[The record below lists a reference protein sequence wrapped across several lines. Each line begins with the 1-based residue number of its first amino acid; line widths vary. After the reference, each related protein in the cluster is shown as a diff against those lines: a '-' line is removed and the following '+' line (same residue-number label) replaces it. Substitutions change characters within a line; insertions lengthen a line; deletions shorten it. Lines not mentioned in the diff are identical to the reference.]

1 MKKYRFLSFL
11 LLLTLWLS
19 LTPASAAVPGQ
30 EDLNLFCTKAVLLD
44 ANHGEVL
51 YDMNS
56 GERAAPASTTK
67 LMTCLLVLE
76 AVQSGQLSLSTQIT
90 AGETTY
96 QGLTGNF
103 STANIKVGEV
113 LTVEELLYCL
123 MLPSANEAANV
134 LAVAVDGSIEDFVSH
149 MNRRA
154 GELGCE
160 GTHFA
165 NPHGMD
171 QENHYTTAYDLALMM
186 QACLEHDEF
195 TTVAGTPKHTVPA
208 TNMSKEREIYN
219 TNGLVSSW
227 TYSSYLY
234 DKCIGGKT
242 GTTDAAGRC
251 LVAAARDGDEV
262 LISVILG
269 SGPMEVPGEEKL
281 KQGQFRESRR
291 LLEYGFSNFHRVT
304 ITRGDEPVDTVKVT
318 MSRQADEVNVKPQG
332 SITKT
337 LPKSIDLDDIETDI
351 RLFADEVE
359 APVEAGDVMGVMTLS
374 YDGEV
379 YGELDLVAVTSV
391 ERSELLHKKQQF
403 FDFFQT
409 TGVKIM
415 IAAAAVVF
423 ILAALRL
430 LVFRKRRRPV
440 GAGRRVQSRGSY
452 QGNKRR

>member
-1 MKKYRFLSFL
+1 MKKYRFLSLFL
-11 LLLTLWLS
+11 FAAIVCSLLV
-19 LTPASAAVPGQ
+19 PASAAQ
-30 EDLNLFCTKAVLLD
+30 EDLNLFCTKALLLD

-51 YDMNS
+51 YDMNGS
-56 GERAAPASTTK
+56 ERAAPASTTK

-76 AVQSGQLSLSTQIT
+76 AVQSGQLSLSTPIT

-96 QGLTGNF
+96 QGLSGNF

-134 LAVAVDGSIEDFVSH
+134 LAAAVDGSIEDFVSH

-208 TNMSKEREIYN
+208 TNTSKERELYN
-219 TNGLVSSW
+219 TNGLVSNW
-227 TYSSYLY
+227 TYSGYLY

-251 LVAAARDGDEV
+251 LVAAARDGDQV

-269 SGPMEVPGEEKL
+269 SGPMEVSGEEKL

-291 LLEYGFSNFHRVT
+291 LLEYGFNNFHRVT
-304 ITRGDEPVDTVKVT
+304 ITRGDEPVDAVKVT

-351 RLFADEVE
+351 RLFAKEVE
-359 APVEAGDVMGVMTLS
+359 APVEEGAVMGVMTLS
-374 YDGEV
+374 YEGEV

-409 TGVKIM
+409 TGVKI
-415 IAAAAVVF
+415 ILAAVAVVF
-423 ILAALRL
+423 ILVALRL

-440 GAGRRVQSRGSY
+440 GAGRRVQSRGNY
-452 QGNKRR
+452 QGTRRR